1 MPIRTFTVAELAALG
16 VPPTTASH
24 VEHSDNLL
32 ADEYVAPLKHT
43 VLRRAIFRTRDGDRT
58 YAVAYQVDDYL
69 PGHHG
74 WFSDTVEA
82 VEVEQ
87 QPAAVLQW
95 TPVADPPAPAPR
107 RRLTKDERDAAWHAI
122 EGTAAEEGADPDT
135 VLNAVLAA
143 LDIDPPAAI

>member
-1 MPIRTFTVAELAALG
+1 MPIRAFTVEELATLG
-16 VPPTTASH
+16 VPPTSPND
-24 VEHSDNLL
+24 VEHSSTVL

-43 VLRRAIFRTRDGDRT
+43 VLRRAIFRTRDDDRA
-58 YAVAYQVDDYL
+58 YAVAYQTDDYI

-87 QPAAVLQW
+87 LPVAVLQW
-95 TPVADPPAPAPR
+95 KPVADPPSPAPR
-107 RRLTKDERDAAWHAI
+107 RRLTKDEHDAAWHAI

-143 LDIDPPAAI
+143 LGIDPPA